1 MPDTPPPH
9 STGHPEDEIDLLD
22 LLVVFADN
30 IKLLL
35 AVPIFTGLLGFS
47 AGFLLTPTYES
58 RSVLSVPST
67 PSKLGEQDVIASY
80 VRAADVLVAAGR
92 EAQIGTALTDGNL
105 LKKMETLV
113 NISVGRQDKLI
124 TLTTQGATPESAQQL
139 NQVLWRLALS
149 KSIPQAS
156 DMARLN
162 TQLTAEKE
170 RLTSG
175 LALEASTA
183 RALQNGSANEST
195 ARLYGEL
202 LTSNSKRLERI
213 TELEALMEGVTVR
226 SLTQQATLPEEP
238 IKPQKAII
246 AMVTG
251 LGGGFLTFLFV
262 FARHALRTA
271 SRNPEQ
277 AEKIRRIREAVGWK
291 T

>member
-1 MPDTPPPH
+1 
-9 STGHPEDEIDLLD
+9 LD
-22 LLVVFADN
+22 LLVVLADN
-30 IKLLL
+30 IKLLV
-35 AVPIFTGLLGFS
+35 AVPICTGLLGLG

-67 PSKLGEQDVIASY
+67 PSMIGQQDVIASY

-92 EAQIGTALTDGNL
+92 EAQIGPALTDGKL
-105 LKKMETLV
+105 LKKMEVLV
-113 NISVGRQDKLI
+113 NVSVGRQDKLI

-139 NQVLWRLALS
+139 NQVLWKLALP
-149 KSIPQAS
+149 KSIPQTS

-183 RALQNGSANEST
+183 RTLQNGSANEST

-202 LTSNSKRLERI
+202 LASNSKRLERI
-213 TELEALMEGVTVR
+213 AELEALMEGVTAK
-226 SLTQQATLPEEP
+226 SLTQQATLPEDP
-238 IKPQKAII
+238 IKPKKAMI
-246 AMVTG
+246 AVAAG
-251 LGGGFLTFLFV
+251 LGGGFLTLLFI

-277 AEKIRRIREAVGWK
+277 AEKIRRMRQAVGLK